1 MSDQEDKIIASLLD
15 DTANLEEI
23 QDTDSQLDDSI
34 DNESQAE
41 EAQEVIEEPS
51 TELQDEEEEEEV
63 NLGPDSRVGVAL
75 YLATC
80 AIGKVTPEGVLIPK
94 ALNMTQI
101 AYQAEVNM
109 PQALKSMQRLRKQ
122 GFMRNRKEDGR
133 LLIMLDELTEW
144 LQSEG
149 ASIE

>member
-1 MSDQEDKIIASLLD
+1 MSEQEDKIIASLLD
-15 DTANLEEI
+15 DSANLDEI
-23 QDTDSQLDDSI
+23 EDKDIQLDDSI
-34 DNESQAE
+34 DAESQETESE
-41 EAQEVIEEPS
+41 EQQEIIQEE
-51 TELQDEEEEEEV
+51 TLEEEEEV

-80 AIGKVTPEGVLIPK
+80 AIGKVTPDGVLIPK

-122 GFMRNRKEDGR
+122 GFMKNRKEDGR

-149 ASIE
+149 AAIE